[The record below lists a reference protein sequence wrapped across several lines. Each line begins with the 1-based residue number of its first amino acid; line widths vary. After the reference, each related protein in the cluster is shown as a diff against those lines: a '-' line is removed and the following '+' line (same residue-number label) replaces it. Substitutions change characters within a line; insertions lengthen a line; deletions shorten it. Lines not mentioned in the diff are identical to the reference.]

1 MMRRWLLIACMV
13 AAVIGAVLLWMR
25 MSRPLVDV
33 VEVRR
38 APLVRTVQFSARVA
52 TLSRVEVGSTLTGR
66 VAQVHVRE
74 GAQVRQGDVL
84 VTLESDEL
92 RAAQRQAEASQ
103 RQAEAHL
110 QGLRTTGRAS
120 SAAAV
125 SQADATVTAAQAEM
139 ERAQQL
145 VAQGFVSASR
155 LDETRRAVEVARA
168 QQASARAQAQA
179 NADAGSDMAQAEAQ
193 LAVARAANA
202 AASSR
207 LAQTLVRAPA
217 DARVLSRDVEPG
229 QIVQPGRSL
238 MGLALA
244 GPTQLKA
251 QADERFLGQLQ
262 PGQTA
267 TVVADAFAD
276 QRFAAQVLSIAPA
289 VDAQRGAIEVKLALA
304 QQPPAFLRE
313 DMTLSVEVETARR
326 DSAVVLPLQA
336 LRAQGAD
343 GTAQVMVLQDGRAQ
357 ARRVRLGLST
367 LEAVEILEGLAPGDA
382 ALLGGA
388 LVSGQRV
395 RTQAAAAGAAPQ
407 GGGKGTSGAAAAAL
421 SNAMG
426 R

>member
-1 MMRRWLLIACMV
+1 MRRWLLIAFAV
-13 AAVIGAVLLWMR
+13 AAVIAAAALWLSL
-25 MSRPLVDV
+25 SRPLVEV
-33 VEVRR
+33 IEVRR

-52 TLSRVEVGSTLTGR
+52 TLSRVDVGSTLTGR
-66 VAQVHVRE
+66 VAKVHVRE
-74 GAQVRQGDVL
+74 SAQVRQGDVL

-110 QGLRTTGRAS
+110 KGLRTTGRAS

-125 SQADATVTAAQAEM
+125 SQADATLSAAQAEM
-139 ERAQQL
+139 VRAQQL

-168 QQASARAQAQA
+168 QQASARAQVQA
-179 NADAGSDMAQAEAQ
+179 NADAGSDIAQAEAQ
-193 LAVARAANA
+193 LAVAQAANA
-202 AASSR
+202 ATRSR
-207 LAQTLVRAPA
+207 LAQTVVRAPA
-217 DARVLSRDVEPG
+217 DARVLARDVEPG

-238 MGLALA
+238 LSLALA

-262 PGQTA
+262 AGQTA

-276 QRFAAQVLSIAPA
+276 RRFAARVLSIAPA
-289 VDAQRGAIEVKLALA
+289 VDAQRGAIEVKLALV
-304 QQPPAFLRE
+304 QQAPDFLRE

-326 DSAVVLPLQA
+326 DNAVVLPLAA
-336 LRAQGAD
+336 LRAQAAD
-343 GTAQVMVLQDGRAQ
+343 GTAQVMVHQDGRAQ
-357 ARRVRLGLST
+357 TRRVRLGLST
-367 LEAVEILEGLAPGDA
+367 LEAAEIVEGLAPGEA
-382 ALLGGA
+382 VLLGGA
-388 LVSGQRV
+388 LISGQRV
-395 RTQAAAAGAAPQ
+395 RTRAIAANASPQSGSGKAG
-407 GGGKGTSGAAAAAL
+407 SGSAAAAL